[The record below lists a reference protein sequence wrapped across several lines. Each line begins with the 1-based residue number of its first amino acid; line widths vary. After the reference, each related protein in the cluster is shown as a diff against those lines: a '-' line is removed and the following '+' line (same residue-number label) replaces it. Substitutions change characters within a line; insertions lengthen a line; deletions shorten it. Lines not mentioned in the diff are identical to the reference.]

1 MHQDE
6 KIALKKE
13 VLQRRWYEARMDK
26 ITLLNHPV
34 DVLCDNVRQNAT
46 KVIISSSP
54 LKSGLQ
60 VSVGHFFY
68 LIFPKISHFWIS
80 VASGLVRLWGCPE
93 LDPVEDFLR
102 KKPNGLRSWAS
113 CDLQGL
119 LRQGAEK
126 KARSAWLIPLAKN
139 LDPLDSGVS
148 MLSIDSQSFTWFGKC
163 QEVILKW
170 GLDRLLRPFSVQY
183 NIDIEYISGEI
194 FDLAAAKRVEILRWS
209 ACRCPSLQAQKT
221 G

>member
-68 LIFPKISHFWIS
+68 LISQKISHFWIS
-80 VASGLVRLWGCPE
+80 VASGLVRLWS
-93 LDPVEDFLR
+93 VR
-102 KKPNGLRSWAS
+102 NSI
-113 CDLQGL
+113 L
-119 LRQGAEK
+119 LRTSCGKSPTASGRELHGVCKGPSGKEQRKDTLSVANLVNEK
-126 KARSAWLIPLAKN
+126 SRPSWQRRVNAIDWWPVIYVIREMPRGGFEMGSWQIVKAL
-139 LDPLDSGVS
+139 
-148 MLSIDSQSFTWFGKC
+148 FC
-163 QEVILKW
+163 
-170 GLDRLLRPFSVQY
+170 SV
-183 NIDIEYISGEI
+183 
-194 FDLAAAKRVEILRWS
+194 
-209 ACRCPSLQAQKT
+209 
-221 G
+221 